1 MAKSFSICLCQ
12 CVRALEGNRD
22 PQEIGA
28 VQLRQLSLRP
38 FRNFARIDLEF
49 AEGGAVIVGAN
60 GRGKSNILEAICYQS
75 IGKSIR
81 GARDHEA
88 VPHGEGHFDIR
99 GDWQQ
104 GQRRHPCRVFYGAD
118 DGKRVF
124 LDEAPLPRVSDLVS
138 HFQTVYFAPQDVA
151 LVLQFS
157 AQRRRLLDIVLSQA
171 DAVYLKALQTYQRL
185 LTQRN
190 HFLRSLG
197 HRGVDPTEREVWDAQ
212 LAKPGALLRHHR
224 LLGLVEIM
232 PDFARQYDVFSTGQ
246 ETAGLLYADEV
257 IESNPDKIPTRDE
270 LEATFRQQLR
280 DGFEKERHA
289 GHTLNG
295 PHRDGFVFTIDGEAA
310 DAFGSQGQQ
319 KSVLL
324 SWKMAELRLLERRK
338 GQQPL
343 LLLDDVFSE
352 LDPIRSA
359 HLIEMVEDFDQVI
372 LTAPRQPQESLGDR
386 YARIDLE

>member
-1 MAKSFSICLCQ
+1 M
-12 CVRALEGNRD
+12 
-22 PQEIGA
+22 
-28 VQLRQLSLRP
+28 QLRQLSLRP

-138 HFQTVYFAPQDVA
+138 HFQTVHFAPQDVA

-171 DAVYLKALQTYQRL
+171 DTVYLKALQTYQRL

-257 IESNPDKIPTRDE
+257 IESNPHEIPTRDQ
-270 LEATFRQQLR
+270 LEETFRQQLR